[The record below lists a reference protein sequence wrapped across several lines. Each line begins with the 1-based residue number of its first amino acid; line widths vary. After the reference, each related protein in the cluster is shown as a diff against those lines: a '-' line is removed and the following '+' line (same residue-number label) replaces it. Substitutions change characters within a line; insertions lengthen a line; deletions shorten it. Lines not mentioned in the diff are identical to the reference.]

1 VVEQEAALLYTVD
14 MTQRPEDG
22 AELQAAACGDVEEY
36 YHRSEET
43 AIVARVDEAQR
54 EKGVDEGDGVET
66 DGGFEELSALERQAE
81 ALEDVAEQM
90 RIQNAALVEL
100 TRTLDKLVAVE
111 MTGHPEDSRSG
122 RSVAG
127 WVEDAA
133 LDLEER
139 VDLDAVHRAAN
150 RGDR

>member
-1 VVEQEAALLYTVD
+1 
-14 MTQRPEDG
+14 
-22 AELQAAACGDVEEY
+22 
-36 YHRSEET
+36 
-43 AIVARVDEAQR
+43 
-54 EKGVDEGDGVET
+54 
-66 DGGFEELSALERQAE
+66 DGGFEELNEMERQAD
-81 ALEDVAEQM
+81 ALEDVAEQL

-111 MTGHPEDSRSG
+111 MTGHPEDGRSG

-139 VDLDAVHRAAN
+139 VDMNAVDRAAK
-150 RGDR
+150 RGE